1 VLSLTQIDRTMISRV
16 GGKAANLGELTRAGF
31 AVPQGFC
38 VSTEAYREVVELA
51 GLDGLLARAGSA
63 ASGDD
68 LAEAARELIVGA
80 PVPEHIRRAILD
92 AYTAMSD
99 ESRSGPPMVAVR
111 SSATAEDLPF
121 ASFAGQ
127 QDTYL
132 GVVGEDQLL
141 DAVRRCWASLW
152 TDRAVAYRGT
162 QQIDHRSARLAVV
175 VQSMVHSET
184 AGVVFT
190 ANPVTG
196 RRREAVID
204 ASPGLGEAVVSGAVT
219 PDHLVVDTATGRI
232 LDSRVGQKGLAIRAL
247 PGGGTQRFTAAA
259 TDQLCLTVEQT
270 RELARIGDTVE
281 RHYGAPQDIE
291 WAFDPDGRLWLTQTR
306 PITTLY
312 PLPEGK
318 EPRDLRVYLN
328 FNVAQ
333 GLYRPMTPMG
343 TDAIRILTSGV
354 AHMLGN
360 PESADPTQGSP
371 QFVEA
376 GQRIFLDLTG
386 VLRSRVGRTV
396 MPKVFDIM
404 ETRSAAIMRS
414 LFDRPEFSITQRSVL
429 PAVRRVARVAVR
441 YKIPLYAAQA
451 LLSPAAA
458 QRRLARIGA
467 DTRVRLMLHADVA
480 PAERL
485 DRAVKTLY
493 LDTAPLAPKALPG
506 ALVGLAMFGLAA
518 RLLRGISE
526 PGQLQ
531 GVLRGLPDNVTTE
544 MDLEL
549 WRLTVRIRGDRAA
562 ANLLASA
569 ATADLAQGFTAGTLP
584 PALQDGLA
592 GFLGKYGHRAVAEID
607 LGMPRWADDPSHLL
621 GVLANYLRS
630 EDPGL
635 APDAVFAASSAS
647 SKQMIARLA
656 AAAGARARWRA
667 PVVRFALG
675 RTRELAGV
683 REIPKYYM
691 VLTLAAVRRDIA
703 AVGQALAADGRI
715 DTADDVFFLTIAEA
729 RSGLAGRGMQDL
741 VTGRRESYQQ
751 ELRRRRLPRVLLSD
765 GTEPENTG
773 PAPTSSDGAMVGVAA
788 SPGVVT
794 GRARVILDPTGAR
807 LEPGEILV
815 APSTD
820 PGWTPLFLTAGG
832 LVMEMGGAN
841 SHGAVVAREYG
852 IPAVV
857 GMPLATERIS
867 TGDLV
872 TVNGT
877 LGTVTVDP
885 AGTENPSPEK
895 AEPAAASA
903 G

>member
-1 VLSLTQIDRTMISRV
+1 
-16 GGKAANLGELTRAGF
+16 
-31 AVPQGFC
+31 
-38 VSTEAYREVVELA
+38 
-51 GLDGLLARAGSA
+51 
-63 ASGDD
+63 
-68 LAEAARELIVGA
+68 
-80 PVPEHIRRAILD
+80 
-92 AYTAMSD
+92 
-99 ESRSGPPMVAVR
+99 
-111 SSATAEDLPF
+111 
-121 ASFAGQ
+121 
-127 QDTYL
+127 
-132 GVVGEDQLL
+132 
-141 DAVRRCWASLW
+141 
-152 TDRAVAYRGT
+152 
-162 QQIDHRSARLAVV
+162 
-175 VQSMVHSET
+175 
-184 AGVVFT
+184 
-190 ANPVTG
+190 
-196 RRREAVID
+196 
-204 ASPGLGEAVVSGAVT
+204 
-219 PDHLVVDTATGRI
+219 
-232 LDSRVGQKGLAIRAL
+232 
-247 PGGGTQRFTAAA
+247 
-259 TDQLCLTVEQT
+259 
-270 RELARIGDTVE
+270 
-281 RHYGAPQDIE
+281 
-291 WAFDPDGRLWLTQTR
+291 
-306 PITTLY
+306 
-312 PLPEGK
+312 
-318 EPRDLRVYLN
+318 
-328 FNVAQ
+328 
-333 GLYRPMTPMG
+333 MTPMG
-343 TDAIRILTSGV
+343 MDAIRILTSGV
-354 AHMLGN
+354 AHLLGN

-404 ETRSAAIMRS
+404 ETRSATIMRS
-414 LFDRPEFSITQRSVL
+414 LFDRPEFSITQKSVL
-429 PAVRRVARVAVR
+429 PAVRRVARVAFR

-458 QRRLARIGA
+458 QRRLDRIGA

-485 DRAVKTLY
+485 DRAVQTLY

-531 GVLRGLPDNVTTE
+531 GVLRGLPNNVTTE

-562 ANLLASA
+562 AEMLASA
-569 ATADLAQGFTAGTLP
+569 ATADLAREVHRRHPAACPAGRSCRVSRQVRPPSGRRDRSRHAPLVRRPEPHPRGARELSAIRGPRAGAGRRVRGQQRELEADDRPAGGRGGSQGALARAGRPVRARPHPCSSPGSARYPSTTWFSPSRRSAGTS
-584 PALQDGLA
+584 
-592 GFLGKYGHRAVAEID
+592 
-607 LGMPRWADDPSHLL
+607 PRWA
-621 GVLANYLRS
+621 
-630 EDPGL
+630 E
-635 APDAVFAASSAS
+635 
-647 SKQMIARLA
+647 
-656 AAAGARARWRA
+656 
-667 PVVRFALG
+667 
-675 RTRELAGV
+675 
-683 REIPKYYM
+683 
-691 VLTLAAVRRDIA
+691 
-703 AVGQALAADGRI
+703 ALAADRRI

-741 VTGRRESYQQ
+741 VAGRRESYQQ

-885 AGTENPSPEK
+885 AGTEEPSPEK
-895 AEPAAASA
+895 NEPAAASA